1 MNKGVSKV
9 HLWAVLVKIFVV
21 FIPKKKRAGVKS
33 FLLGFFNVIR
43 VKRRAKSVGKNL
55 MCSNGVIKINKNT
68 VLGNNVGLQNIEIL
82 GNGNV
87 TIGDYFHAGR
97 ELLIVSGN
105 HNYEGTKIPYDE
117 EILYKDVTIGNYV
130 WIGERVVILP
140 GTKIGDGAIIQ
151 AGAIVHG
158 EIPECA
164 IAGGNPAK
172 VFKYRDK
179 EHFYK
184 LKEEGKFY

>member
-1 MNKGVSKV
+1 M
-9 HLWAVLVKIFVV
+9 LEIPVKIFVNI
-21 FIPKKKRAGVKS
+21 FIPKKYRSRVKGY
-33 FLLGFFNVIR
+33 LLGLPNRIR
-43 VKRRAKSVGKNL
+43 VRSKAKSVGKGL
-55 MCSNGVIKINKNT
+55 ICSNDVVKINKNT
-68 VLGNNVGLQNIEIL
+68 VIGNNVSLQNVEIL
-82 GNGNV
+82 GKGNV
-87 TIGDYFHAGR
+87 TIGDYFHAGK
-97 ELLIVSGN
+97 ELLIITGN
-105 HNYEGTKIPYDE
+105 HNYEGTRIPYDD
-117 EILYKDVTIGNYV
+117 EILYRDITIGNFV
-130 WIGERVVILP
+130 WLGSRVIIMP

-151 AGAIVHG
+151 AGSVVHG